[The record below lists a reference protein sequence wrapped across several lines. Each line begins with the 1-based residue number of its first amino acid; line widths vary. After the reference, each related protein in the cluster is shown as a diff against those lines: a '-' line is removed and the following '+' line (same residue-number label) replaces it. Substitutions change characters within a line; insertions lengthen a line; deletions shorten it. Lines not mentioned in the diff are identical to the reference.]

1 MSNNPQDWSAFPVS
15 FGSALKSME
24 PVTKVLQAIS
34 TETSCCGKKSI
45 ETTLAYFQKLST
57 VKSFHEAVK
66 LQNEFTTSA
75 HQEFIKESARLGD
88 LYQDYLKAILPQM
101 IEKSPEKKTERVH
114 TLSQNIDH

>member
-1 MSNNPQDWSAFPVS
+1 
-15 FGSALKSME
+15 ME

-101 IEKSPEKKTERVH
+101 IERGPEKKTERVH